1 MHYSIRHITKFRYSS
16 PVSESFMELYMQPR
30 SEAGQHCTWF
40 ELSIKPRARLSSYRD
55 HLGNMVHHFDLP
67 AHHSQL
73 TIKSE
78 AVVHVAPPTFPESL
92 AAAAWDELDAL
103 VVDGDYAEMLSPSH
117 FATRSLLLERLAHE
131 LDVRRRDDP
140 LTVLR
145 DLTALLKATFEYAP
159 QSTKVDSP
167 IDDALSDRRGV
178 CQDFAHIMISLVRG
192 LGIPCRY
199 VSGYLFHRVEDN
211 DRSAEDATH
220 AWVEALLPGIG
231 WLGFDPTNNL
241 VAGERHIRVAV
252 GRDYGDVPPTRG
264 VFKGQ
269 ANSELSVAVKVVPSA
284 TPLPEEHL
292 KMKSVWLASDGVT
305 EDLSEYELKIRQQQQ
320 QQ

>member
-1 MHYSIRHITKFRYSS
+1 
-16 PVSESFMELYMQPR
+16 MELRMQPR
-30 SEAGQHCTWF
+30 SDAGQHCTWF
-40 ELSIKPRARLSSYRD
+40 DLSIKPRSRLSSYHD
-55 HLGNMVHHFDLP
+55 HLGNLIHHFDIP
-67 AHHSQL
+67 GHHTQL

-78 AVVHVAPPTFPESL
+78 AIVNVAPLPFPESFNPS
-92 AAAAWDELDAL
+92 AWGDLDAL
-103 VVDGDYAEMLSPSH
+103 VADGDYVEMLSPSR
-117 FATRSLLLERLAHE
+117 FATRSDLLEQLAIE
-131 LDVRRRDDP
+131 LNVRRRDDP

-145 DLTALLKATFEYAP
+145 DLTAQLGQNFEYDP

-167 IDDALSDRRGV
+167 IEDALTDRRGV

-199 VSGYLFHRVEDN
+199 VSGYLFHRVEDQ

-220 AWVEALLPGIG
+220 AWVEALLPTG

-241 VAGERHIRVAV
+241 IAGERHIRVAI

-264 VFKGQ
+264 VFKGE
-269 ANSELSVAVKVVPSA
+269 AASELSVAVKVIPSA
-284 TPLPEEHL
+284 APLPEEHL

-305 EDLSEYELKIRQQQQ
+305 EDLSEYELKVRQQQQ
-320 QQ
+320 QQQQ

>member
-1 MHYSIRHITKFRYSS
+1 
-16 PVSESFMELYMQPR
+16 MQPR
-30 SEAGQHCTWF
+30 SEAVQHCTWF
-40 ELSIKPRARLSSYRD
+40 DLSIKPRARLSSYRD
-55 HLGNMVHHFDLP
+55 HLGNVIHHFDIP
-67 AHHSQL
+67 SHHTQL

-78 AVVHVAPPTFPESL
+78 AVVHVAPQTFPESL
-92 AAAAWDELDAL
+92 SPGAWQELDAL
-103 VVDGDYAEMLSPSH
+103 IADGDYIEMLSPSR
-117 FATRSLLLERLAHE
+117 FATRSELLEQLARE

-140 LTVLR
+140 LTLLR
-145 DLTALLKATFEYAP
+145 ELNARLEQTFEYAP

-199 VSGYLFHRVEDN
+199 VSGYLFHRAEDR

-220 AWVEALLPGIG
+220 AWVEALLPVVG

-241 VAGERHIRVAV
+241 IAGQRHIRVAI
-252 GRDYGDVPPTRG
+252 GRDYGDVSPTRG
-264 VFKGQ
+264 VFKGE
-269 ANSELSVAVKVVPSA
+269 AKSELSVAVQVVPSA

-305 EDLSEYELKIRQQQQ
+305 EDLSEYELKVRQQQQ
-320 QQ
+320 EQQ

>member
-1 MHYSIRHITKFRYSS
+1 MHYSIRHITKFRYTSS
-16 PVSESFMELYMQPR
+16 ISESFMELRMQPR

-40 ELSIKPRARLSSYRD
+40 DLSIKPRARLSSYRD
-55 HLGNMVHHFDLP
+55 HLGNVIHHFDIP
-67 AHHSQL
+67 SHHTQL

-78 AVVHVAPPTFPESL
+78 AVVHVAPQTFPQSL
-92 AAAAWDELDAL
+92 SPGAWQELDAL
-103 VVDGDYAEMLSPSH
+103 IADGDYIEMLSHSR
-117 FATRSLLLERLAHE
+117 FATRSELLEQLARE

-140 LTVLR
+140 LTLLR
-145 DLTALLKATFEYAP
+145 ELNARLGQTFEYAP

-199 VSGYLFHRVEDN
+199 VSGYLFHRAEDH

-220 AWVEALLPGIG
+220 AWVEALLPEVG

-241 VAGERHIRVAV
+241 IAGQRHIRVAI
-252 GRDYGDVPPTRG
+252 GRDYGDVSPTRG
-264 VFKGQ
+264 VFKGE
-269 ANSELSVAVKVVPSA
+269 AKSELSVAVKVVPSA

-305 EDLSEYELKIRQQQQ
+305 EDLSEYELKVRQQQQ

>member
-1 MHYSIRHITKFRYSS
+1 
-16 PVSESFMELYMQPR
+16 MELRMQPR
-30 SEAGQHCTWF
+30 SEAVQHCTWF
-40 ELSIKPRARLSSYRD
+40 DLSIKPRARLSSYRD
-55 HLGNMVHHFDLP
+55 HLGNVIHHFDIP
-67 AHHSQL
+67 SHHTQL

-78 AVVHVAPPTFPESL
+78 AVVHVAPQTFPESL
-92 AAAAWDELDAL
+92 SPGAWQELDAL
-103 VVDGDYAEMLSPSH
+103 IADGDYIEMLSPSR
-117 FATRSLLLERLAHE
+117 FATRSELLEQLARE

-140 LTVLR
+140 LTLLR
-145 DLTALLKATFEYAP
+145 ELNARLEQTFEYAP

-199 VSGYLFHRVEDN
+199 VSGYLFHRAEDR

-220 AWVEALLPGIG
+220 AWVEALLPVVG

-241 VAGERHIRVAV
+241 IAGQRHIRVAI
-252 GRDYGDVPPTRG
+252 GRDYGDVSPTRG
-264 VFKGQ
+264 VFKGE
-269 ANSELSVAVKVVPSA
+269 AKSELSVAVQVVPSA

-305 EDLSEYELKIRQQQQ
+305 EDLSEYELKVRQQQQ
-320 QQ
+320 EQQ